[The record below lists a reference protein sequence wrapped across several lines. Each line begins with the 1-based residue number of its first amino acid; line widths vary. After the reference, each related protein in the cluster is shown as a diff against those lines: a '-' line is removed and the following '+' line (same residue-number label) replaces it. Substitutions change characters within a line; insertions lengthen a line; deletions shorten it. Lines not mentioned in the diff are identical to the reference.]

1 MQQDASNGIMLN
13 ERQQEAY
20 DLAIKGHNV
29 FITGLSG
36 GGKSTVIKK
45 IKRDLEIIYQKNIAI
60 TSLTGIS
67 ANLIGGV
74 TLHSYLGILLGNK
87 PYKSLLQ
94 LVESRKNIRIRWQI
108 IDTLIIDEVSMLSL
122 ELFEKLEKIAREIR
136 SNNKPFGGIQIILT
150 GDFMQ
155 LPPVAQDYFIFESS
169 IWPEVIQKTVF
180 LKEVIRQQ
188 DKMFVEVLNKVRVA
202 EIDDQVIELLKS
214 REIKYISD
222 TGLIPTMIYSTNAE
236 VDRTNNKYYNRL
248 TSVEHKYTMKFK
260 WFNIKNKDKYLSL
273 IRFKDVLSLKVGA
286 QVTYLVNQ
294 NNLFNGSRG
303 VVKEFVNGYPVVLFA
318 SGIKLRVEE
327 VTLNI
332 EEQDKNIVSYTQLPL
347 KLAFASSCHS
357 QQGSTLDLIR
367 VDFNKFFA
375 DGQVY
380 VALSR
385 VKELKGLYIRNFNEN
400 LIKCNK
406 KAKEF
411 YKSIM

>member
-222 TGLIPTMIYSTNAE
+222 TG
-236 VDRTNNKYYNRL
+236 
-248 TSVEHKYTMKFK
+248 
-260 WFNIKNKDKYLSL
+260 
-273 IRFKDVLSLKVGA
+273 
-286 QVTYLVNQ
+286 
-294 NNLFNGSRG
+294 
-303 VVKEFVNGYPVVLFA
+303 
-318 SGIKLRVEE
+318 
-327 VTLNI
+327 
-332 EEQDKNIVSYTQLPL
+332 
-347 KLAFASSCHS
+347 
-357 QQGSTLDLIR
+357 
-367 VDFNKFFA
+367 
-375 DGQVY
+375 
-380 VALSR
+380 
-385 VKELKGLYIRNFNEN
+385 
-400 LIKCNK
+400 
-406 KAKEF
+406 
-411 YKSIM
+411 